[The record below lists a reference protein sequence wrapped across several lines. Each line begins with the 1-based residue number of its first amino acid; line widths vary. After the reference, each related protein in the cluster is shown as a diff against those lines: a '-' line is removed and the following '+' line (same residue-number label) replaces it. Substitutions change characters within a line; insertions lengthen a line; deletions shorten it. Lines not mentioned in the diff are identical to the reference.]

1 MYIIVGQDHADALKD
16 SYILLELENKAFCV
30 VIAEQIPIQEIPQ
43 LEEHQALHAKLL
55 TEYTNKNYG
64 ICRQYIVELMGKF
77 GGEADSFYQTLLD
90 RINIL
95 INN

>member
-1 MYIIVGQDHADALKD
+1 MYIIVGQDRADALKD

-30 VIAEQIPIQEIPQ
+30 VTAEQIPIQEIPQ
-43 LEEHQALHAKLL
+43 LEEHRVLHANLL

-64 ICRQYIVELMGKF
+64 ICRQYIGELMGKF

-90 RINIL
+90 RIHS
-95 INN
+95 NN